1 MVNLPNNFNV
11 LLFADDTTLSTS
23 GGNFTQLVDTLNLEL
38 GDIVDWMAANRL
50 SLNIDKTYA
59 LISSKCDYN
68 IILDPII
75 FDSKFVNVVT
85 EAKFLG
91 VFVDNDLSFRK
102 HISYVCNKLSKTV
115 GILSR
120 IKHFV
125 PLDIMIKLYYS
136 LAYPYFTYC
145 NVVWGNTFPTHI
157 KPLIV
162 LQKKLVRIITN
173 SHYLEHTSP
182 LFVALL
188 FVGIAY
194 VQETIFKPNSQ
205 FNTSCL

>member
-1 MVNLPNNFNV
+1 MVNLLNNFNV

-23 GGNFTQLVDTLNLEL
+23 GSNFSQLVDTLNLEL
-38 GDIVDWMAANRL
+38 GDIADWMAANRL

-75 FDSKFVNVVT
+75 FDSKFVDIVS

-115 GILSR
+115 GILSK

-145 NVVWGNTFPTHI
+145 NVVWENTFPTHV
-157 KPLIV
+157 KPF
-162 LQKKLVRIITN
+162 N
-173 SHYLEHTSP
+173 C
-182 LFVALL
+182 
-188 FVGIAY
+188 IAK
-194 VQETIFKPNSQ
+194 ETCSYYY
-205 FNTSCL
+205 